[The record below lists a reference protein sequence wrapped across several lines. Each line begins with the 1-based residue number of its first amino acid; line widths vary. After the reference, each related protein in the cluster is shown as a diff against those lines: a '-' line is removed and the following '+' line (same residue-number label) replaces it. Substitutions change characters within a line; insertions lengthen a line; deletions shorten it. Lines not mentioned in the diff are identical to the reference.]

1 MLFLTINLGSSKLP
15 ISFFLYLIPN
25 YANSVVGLK
34 DILKFGRINYW
45 SGNPSGSTWG
55 ISSIFGG
62 GDNRIASKESFTN
75 KSYIEPVHSME
86 QSLSMIHLREVYIIF
101 PVSAAEFSNIFPL
114 ICLIYSNKYL
124 LMFFKPPT
132 ILRPT
137 EGHSEQEA
145 VEIAVTKLL
154 LRSYYDIVRK
164 NIEDSIPKAIM
175 HFLVFSSSSFVIS
188 GEILFYWYVHH
199 VFIIIEQLWVGG
211 CVSSNMW
218 LICNTFHSTGIWKLR
233 LRMFLRPHINFHI
246 LNVN

>member
-1 MLFLTINLGSSKLP
+1 MEAVNYPFLF
-15 ISFFLYLIPN
+15 FIPN

-34 DILKFGRINYW
+34 DILKFGRINCW

-62 GDNRIASKESFTN
+62 GDNRIATKESFTN

-101 PVSAAEFSNIFPL
+101 PVSAAEFSKIFPL

-175 HFLVFSSSSFVIS
+175 HFLVFSSSSFVMSWEIFFFL
-188 GEILFYWYVHH
+188 ILFY
-199 VFIIIEQLWVGG
+199 
-211 CVSSNMW
+211 
-218 LICNTFHSTGIWKLR
+218 
-233 LRMFLRPHINFHI
+233 
-246 LNVN
+246 